1 MASILSAL
9 SFYAM
14 QAVQVTFPGQN
25 QNLSQS
31 LDVPANPL
39 TPMGGAIL
47 VVGDRNF
54 QSTLLAKLKHLAA
67 YAFNVASSP
76 REALNLIQS
85 QQPDVLILEARQA
98 GNLELCH
105 QLKQQLN
112 LAWIYCI
119 LINET
124 PQNQSEEILPEWN
137 WELAYRTAALEGG
150 ADAYLTLL
158 SPQETGNLSSEA
170 GLNLHNY
177 LLQMQIQAGIARV
190 QIYRNLMRTNDF
202 LSAIA
207 LADPL
212 TELSNRRALDWELPR
227 QIQAARTHCAALSL
241 LILDID
247 YFKSINDNY
256 GHLIGDR
263 LLQLFAARLQQ
274 NLRSQDTSFRYG
286 GEEFIIILGNTNL
299 QEAQLVA
306 HRLNRLI
313 ANQAFAIDKD
323 LTINMTTS
331 IGVASLQPGDDANGF
346 SLIDRADQN
355 LLQAKCSGRNRVVV
369 GEND

>member
-1 MASILSAL
+1 MASFLPAL

-14 QAVQVTFPGQN
+14 QAVQVTFPGHA
-25 QNLSQS
+25 QS
-31 LDVPANPL
+31 LHLPAEPL
-39 TPMGGAIL
+39 TPMGRSI
-47 VVGDRNF
+47 VIVGDPNF
-54 QSTLLAKLKHLAA
+54 QSTLLERLKHLVN
-67 YAFNVASSP
+67 YGLNFASSP
-76 REALNLIQS
+76 QEAIPLIES
-85 QQPDVLILEARQA
+85 QQPDVLIVQARQA

-105 QLKQQLN
+105 QLKQQTN

-119 LINET
+119 LINDP

-150 ADAYLTLL
+150 ADAYLTLPP
-158 SPQETGNLSSEA
+158 PQKSGDLSSEA

-177 LLQMQIQAGIARV
+177 LLQMQIQAGIERV
-190 QIYRNLMRTNDF
+190 QIYRNLMRTNDL

-227 QIQAARTHCAALSL
+227 QIQAARYRCAALSL

-247 YFKSINDNY
+247 FFKSVNDTY
-256 GHLIGDR
+256 GHVVGDR
-263 LLQLFAARLQQ
+263 LLQLFATCLRQ
-274 NLRSQDTSFRYG
+274 NLRSQDASFRYG
-286 GEEFIIILGNTNL
+286 GEEFVVILGKTNL

-306 HRLNRLI
+306 NRLNALI
-313 ANQAFAIDKD
+313 ANQAFGIDNNIALK
-323 LTINMTTS
+323 ITTS
-331 IGVASLQPGDDANGF
+331 IGIASLQPGDDTNGF
-346 SLIDRADQN
+346 SLIERADRN
-355 LLQAKCSGRNRVVV
+355 LLQAKFSGRNRVVG